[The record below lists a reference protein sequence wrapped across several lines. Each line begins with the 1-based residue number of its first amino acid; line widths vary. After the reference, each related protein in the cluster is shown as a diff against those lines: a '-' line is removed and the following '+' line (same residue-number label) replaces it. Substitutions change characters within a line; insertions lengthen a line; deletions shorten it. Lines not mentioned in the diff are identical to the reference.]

1 MQTTLGIILILIFL
15 FLAGVHFYWGLG
27 GKWGLD
33 AALPKTVNNE
43 NTMNPGIFGC
53 FIVGFALLSVAVFV
67 LIKVN
72 FLEISI
78 PYFILKYGQYF
89 LATVF
94 IIRAI
99 GDFKYAG
106 FSKKT
111 QNTAF
116 AINDTKYYSPL
127 CLLIGI
133 MFLLLNMHK

>member
-1 MQTTLGIILILIFL
+1 MQTILSIILIIIFL
-15 FLAGVHFYWGLG
+15 FLAGIHFYWGLG
-27 GKWGLD
+27 GKWGMD
-33 AALPKTVNNE
+33 AALPKTANNE

-78 PYFILKYGQYF
+78 PYFILKYAPHILAIIFF
-89 LATVF
+89 L
-94 IIRAI
+94 RAI

-106 FSKKT
+106 FTKKIR
-111 QNTAF
+111 NTAF

-127 CLLIGI
+127 CLAIGI
-133 MFLLLNMHK
+133 LFLLLNMCP